1 MSAISWGAAPSAVR
15 TSTSAAASWKSAGTA
30 ASRSNWRA
38 ASSGRF
44 SKTVIR
50 LSCAAGARATAIASA
65 LAKSKARSCRLDDDD
80 RINSAFLRRNISN
93 AGRMLN
99 QVVQAVGQMHPLVRW
114 RTLLHR
120 HSRPPFLR
128 RPDRPRDKTA
138 AAVRAHI
145 VQLVLDA
152 VRTERAF
159 VTADARFHRSWRKIL
174 VAILAVRPELQR
186 HGRLVMSGRYG
197 SSQISCR
204 TQMPNLPRFR
214 PSPARL
220 SLQLLER
227 QP

>member
-1 MSAISWGAAPSAVR
+1 MTCHSGAMPTGPRKARPDDRLRIDPGISRFRAWSFGPSRNDDDSSALLRRDIPKLR
-15 TSTSAAASWKSAGTA
+15 RM
-30 ASRSNWRA
+30 RSNIVE
-38 ASSGRF
+38 S
-44 SKTVIR
+44 
-50 LSCAAGARATAIASA
+50 
-65 LAKSKARSCRLDDDD
+65 
-80 RINSAFLRRNISN
+80 
-93 AGRMLN
+93 
-99 QVVQAVGQMHPLVRW
+99 VGQMYPFVRW
-114 RTLLHR
+114 RALLDR
-120 HSRPPFLR
+120 QSRPPFLR
-128 RPDRPRDKTA
+128 WPDRPRDKTA

-159 VTADARFHRSWRKIL
+159 VTADARFHRSGRKIL